1 MRVRGQGL
9 GVRVL
14 AAIAA
19 FLIFC
24 APDCFA
30 KAKPISAKSALLI
43 DMNKKQV
50 VYAKDPHR
58 KLLPASTVKLMTALV
73 VVEKFSLDTP
83 IKISRN
89 AASKP
94 PSKAY
99 VKKGE
104 EYSVEELLKAT
115 LISSANDAAC
125 ALAEAVAPKG
135 EAEFALLMNKK
146 AKELGAYNTQFANAT
161 GLPDSQ
167 MKQYSTAYDL
177 VLIMKEASENPA
189 IASIMR
195 KKFAGIQND
204 DGRTIL
210 LKNHNKFLWRLKE
223 PSLIGK
229 TGYTIAA
236 KHCFVGM
243 LDSNGRKYAFAFLGS
258 RSIWDDL
265 ERLLKGRLR

>member
-1 MRVRGQGL
+1 MIKTPAICFVIAVWIL
-9 GVRVL
+9 G
-14 AAIAA
+14 INT
-19 FLIFC
+19 
-24 APDCFA
+24 PECFA
-30 KAKPISAKSALLI
+30 KTKPISAKSALLV
-43 DMNKKQV
+43 DMNQKKI
-50 VYAKDPHR
+50 VYAKNPHW
-58 KLLPASTVKLMTALV
+58 KLLPASTVKLMTALI
-73 VVEKFSLDTP
+73 VVEHLPLNTP
-83 IKISRN
+83 VIISRY

-99 VKKGE
+99 LKEGE
-104 EYSVEELLKAT
+104 AYSAEELLNAM

-125 ALAEAVAPKG
+125 ALAEAVAG
-135 EAEFALLMNKK
+135 SEDGFASLMNKK
-146 AKELGAYNTQFANAT
+146 AKELGALSTRFANAT
-161 GLPDSQ
+161 GLPDAQ

-177 VLIMKEASENPA
+177 VTIMKEASLNPA

-210 LKNHNKFLWRLKE
+210 LRNHNKYLWRLKE
-223 PSLIGK
+223 PDLIGK

-243 LDSNGRKYAFAFLGS
+243 LESHGRKYAFAFLGS